1 MAQKKSA
8 EAPKQTKEEEL
19 TEAQS
24 QIDSFKKQLA
34 ELNLKERVDGL
45 SADAK
50 KIYEEQRKELEAL
63 IDEIEK
69 KYKELKTKA
78 SANWQE
84 TKEFVELTNKALRH
98 SFNYFMSHYRNKK

>member
-1 MAQKKSA
+1 MKEKKSA
-8 EAPKQTKEEEL
+8 EAQKQTKEEEL
-19 TEAQS
+19 TKAQT

-34 ELNLKERVDGL
+34 ELNLKEKVDGL

-69 KYKELKTKA
+69 KFKELKTKA
-78 SANWQE
+78 STNWQE
-84 TKEFVELTNKALRH
+84 TKEFVELTNKALKH
-98 SFNYFMSHYRNKK
+98 SFNYFMSHYKKK

>member
-8 EAPKQTKEEEL
+8 ETQKQMKEEEL
-19 TEAQS
+19 TEAQT

-34 ELNLKERVDGL
+34 ELNLKERVEGL
-45 SADAK
+45 SADAR

-78 SANWQE
+78 TENWQE

-98 SFNYFMSHYRNKK
+98 SFNYFMSHYKKK

>member
-8 EAPKQTKEEEL
+8 ETQQQTKEEEL
-19 TEAQS
+19 TKAQT

-69 KYKELKTKA
+69 KFKELKTKA
-78 SANWQE
+78 SENWQE

-98 SFNYFMSHYRNKK
+98 SFNYFMSHYKKK

>member
-8 EAPKQTKEEEL
+8 ETQKQTKEEEL
-19 TEAQS
+19 TEAQT
-24 QIDSFKKQLA
+24 QIDSFKKQLS

-78 SANWQE
+78 NENWQE